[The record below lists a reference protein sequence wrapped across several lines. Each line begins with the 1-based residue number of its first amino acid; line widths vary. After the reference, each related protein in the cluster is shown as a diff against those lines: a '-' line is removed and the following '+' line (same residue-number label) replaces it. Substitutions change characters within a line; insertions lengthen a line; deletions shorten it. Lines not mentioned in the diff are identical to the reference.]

1 MIKLVIAVL
10 TVFTLVEAVHTG
22 YHWDNCP
29 KPRIFDRNF

>member
-1 MIKLVIAVL
+1 MIRVFLLVLAVFIGIEL
-10 TVFTLVEAVHTG
+10 VHTG